1 MKFPKVPLFALVLG
15 FAAVLIA
22 GSVLS
27 SPASANDCALG
38 VCAVQQVQAIHAQP
52 VQFVQVAPV
61 VQHVQAVQ
69 FVQQQ
74 HVQPIVVQQQ
84 RQFVVQRQAIVQPVV
99 VQQQAIL
106 RQGFV
111 PQRRSSASLSFQ
123 FQRN

>member
-22 GSVLS
+22 GSVLC
-27 SPASANDCALG
+27 SPASACDNCI
-38 VCAVQQVQAIHAQP
+38 QQVQAVRVQP

-69 FVQQQ
+69 LVQAQ

-99 VQQQAIL
+99 VQQQAVL

-123 FQRN
+123 FRRN